1 MATVQEPKRI
11 ISARILARRL
21 EISSNTL
28 SKHIRRELV
37 RPDFESDC
45 GSFFDP
51 ARLPQLKRAI
61 AENRQRNWRERRS
74 LTKKLSLFL
83 QPKNSKNSASRRP

>member
-1 MATVQEPKRI
+1 MATVQEPAKRI

-21 EISSNTL
+21 KISPNAL

-37 RPDFESDC
+37 QPDYESDS

-51 ARLPQLKRAI
+51 ARLRELKQTI
-61 AENRQRNWRERRS
+61 AANRQRNWRHM
-74 LTKKLSLFL
+74 
-83 QPKNSKNSASRRP
+83 SAAA

>member
-28 SKHIRRELV
+28 SKHIRRKLV

-61 AENRQRNWRERRS
+61 AENRQRNWRHMC
-74 LTKKLSLFL
+74 
-83 QPKNSKNSASRRP
+83 AAA

>member
-21 EISSNTL
+21 EICSNTL
-28 SKHIRRELV
+28 SEHIRRKLV
-37 RPDFESDC
+37 QPDYESDS

-51 ARLPQLKRAI
+51 ARLPQLETSLERI
-61 AENRQRNWRERRS
+61 A
-74 LTKKLSLFL
+74 
-83 QPKNSKNSASRRP
+83 